1 MMNGLLA
8 VSALGTA
15 SISVIGTIVSGVC
28 KITGNSVDYL
38 WNGSTTTVHMRD
50 YHRRIMQLDIPD
62 KIKFIRLNVNANENA
77 NANAN
82 ENDRL
87 LDVADKIVAKLKYIE
102 SELVY
107 HDTKWFAGY
116 RNLAIEED
124 IKDLEALST
133 LLDNKLKFK
142 S

>member
-1 MMNGLLA
+1 MNGLLA
-8 VSALGTA
+8 VGALGTA
-15 SISVIGTIVSGVC
+15 SISVIGTIVSGVV

-38 WNGSTTTVHMRD
+38 WNGSTTTTHMRD

-62 KIKFIRLNVNANENA
+62 KIKFIRVNFNFNLNEFR
-77 NANAN
+77 
-82 ENDRL
+82 DDGL
-87 LDVADKIVAKLKYIE
+87 IDVADKIVAKLKYIE

-133 LLDNKLKFK
+133 LLDNKLTFK
-142 S
+142 NLSLNP

>member
-8 VSALGTA
+8 VGALGTA
-15 SISVIGTIVSGVC
+15 SISVIGTIVSGVV

-38 WNGSTTTVHMRD
+38 WNGSSTTVHMRD

-62 KIKFIRLNVNANENA
+62 KIKFIRVNLNEFQD
-77 NANAN
+77 
-82 ENDRL
+82 DRL
-87 LDVADKIVAKLKYIE
+87 LDIADRIVAKLKYIE

-142 S
+142 NLNL

>member
-1 MMNGLLA
+1 MNGLLA
-8 VSALGTA
+8 VGALGTA
-15 SISVIGTIVSGVC
+15 SISVIGTVVSGMV

-38 WNGSTTTVHMRD
+38 WNGSTTTVHLRD

-62 KIKFIRLNVNANENA
+62 KIKFIRVNFNLNEFR
-77 NANAN
+77 
-82 ENDRL
+82 DDGL

-142 S
+142 TLSLNL

>member
-15 SISVIGTIVSGVC
+15 SISVIGTIVSGVF
-28 KITGNSVDYL
+28 KTTGNTVDYL
-38 WNGSTTTVHMRD
+38 WNGSTTNTHLRD

-62 KIKFIRLNVNANENA
+62 KIRFIRLNVNE
-77 NANAN
+77 N

-133 LLDNKLKFK
+133 LLDNKLRFK
-142 S
+142 V

>member
-1 MMNGLLA
+1 MINGLLA

-15 SISVIGTIVSGVC
+15 SISVIGTIVSGVF
-28 KITGNSVDYL
+28 KTTGNTVDYL
-38 WNGSTTTVHMRD
+38 WNGSTTNTHLRD

-62 KIKFIRLNVNANENA
+62 KIRFIRLNNEF
-77 NANAN
+77 
-82 ENDRL
+82 EVHDDRL

-142 S
+142 V

>member
-1 MMNGLLA
+1 MNGLLA
-8 VSALGTA
+8 VGALGTA
-15 SISVIGTIVSGVC
+15 SISVIGTVVSGVV

-38 WNGSTTTVHMRD
+38 WNGSATTVHLRE

-62 KIKFIRLNVNANENA
+62 KIKFIRINLNEVQD
-77 NANAN
+77 
-82 ENDRL
+82 DRL
-87 LDVADKIVAKLKYIE
+87 LDIADKIVAKLKYIE

-133 LLDNKLKFK
+133 LLDNKLKFIFK
-142 S
+142 SYP

>member
-62 KIKFIRLNVNANENA
+62 KIKFIRLNE

-142 S
+142 A

>member
-15 SISVIGTIVSGVC
+15 SISVIGTIVSGVF

-62 KIKFIRLNVNANENA
+62 KIKFIRVNAKENVNV
-77 NANAN
+77 
-82 ENDRL
+82 NDRL

-133 LLDNKLKFK
+133 LLDNKLKLK
-142 S
+142 D